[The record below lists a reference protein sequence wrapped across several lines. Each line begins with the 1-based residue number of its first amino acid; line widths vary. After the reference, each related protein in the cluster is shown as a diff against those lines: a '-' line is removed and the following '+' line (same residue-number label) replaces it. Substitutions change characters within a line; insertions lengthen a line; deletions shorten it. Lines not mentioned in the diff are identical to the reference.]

1 MEKAM
6 TFPTAGVELK
16 YLLVV
21 SDYAR
26 SLAFYR
32 DVLGATL
39 VREISDILCLL
50 SFGGG
55 KVKGAATHP
64 ITGRVA
70 VARFFLATG
79 NVFRRSLPKDSRV
92 ELAEVN
98 RQPALIIRAG
108 ERAYSV
114 LTIEVEA
121 GHIQIIR
128 VVVNPEKLA

>member
-1 MEKAM
+1 MNLLAEDV
-6 TFPTAGVELK
+6 TFWG
-16 YLLVV
+16 
-21 SDYAR
+21 D
-26 SLAFYR
+26 
-32 DVLGATL
+32 
-39 VREISDILCLL
+39 
-50 SFGGG
+50 GGG

-79 NVFRRSLPKDSRV
+79 NGFRRSLPKDSRG

-98 RQPALIIRAG
+98 HQPALIIRAG

-128 VVVNPEKLA
+128 VVANPEKLAYV